1 VTYLPQGEKGEPSK
15 RRNRR
20 VVRFFGL

>member
-1 VTYLPQGEKGEPSK
+1 MWTAK

-20 VVRFFGL
+20 VQ